1 MNNNIT
7 ILGVGKL
14 GLGFSLLL
22 EKNGF
27 NVLGVDIFED
37 YINQLNNKNFLS
49 YEPYYNELLKNS
61 KNINFS
67 TSLENGL
74 DFSDNIFIMVQ
85 TPLSGNN
92 KFYDHTILSNLLI
105 KINKLKPKNKNIFI
119 QCTVMPKYIKEV
131 GIELLNNCE
140 NCTINYNPE
149 FIAQGSV
156 IQDFQNPDIIL
167 VGTNN
172 PEKIEPI
179 IKNIYN
185 SFIKKETK
193 YVIVSPTEAEIIKI
207 GTNSLITMK
216 ITAANIISDLC
227 SNLNINKEKVL
238 DGIGSDSRIGTK
250 YFKSGNSY
258 GGPCFPRDTKAMKQI
273 LDNENINSDLFF
285 SVSNYN
291 DIHIEFQ
298 VNELLKENV
307 DEYIITNICYKDNSF
322 VPIIEESAQ
331 IKKALLLVKNNK
343 KVIIKDKEHMINE
356 VRKEYGN
363 IFIYKIV

>member
-1 MNNNIT
+1 MNKIT
-7 ILGVGKL
+7 ILGIGKL

-27 NVLGVDIFED
+27 DVLGIDIFEN
-37 YINQLNNKNFLS
+37 YINQLNNKTFTS
-49 YEPYYNELLKNS
+49 YEPEYNNLLINT
-61 KNINFS
+61 KNIKFS
-67 TSLENGL
+67 IDLEEGL
-74 DFSDNIFIMVQ
+74 QFSDNIFIMVQ
-85 TPLSGNN
+85 TPLSGND
-92 KFYDHTILSNLLI
+92 KFYDHTILSNLLV
-105 KINKLKPKNKNIFI
+105 KINNFKPINKNIFI

-131 GIELLNNCE
+131 ANDLLNDSI

-156 IQDFQNPDIIL
+156 INDFENPDIVL

-172 PEKIEPI
+172 KELIEPI

-185 SFIKKETK
+185 SIIKNTTK
-193 YVIVSPTEAEIIKI
+193 YIIVSPTEAELIKI

-216 ITAANIISDLC
+216 ISAANIISDLC
-227 SNLNINKEKVL
+227 SNLSINKDIVL
-238 DGIGSDSRIGTK
+238 EAIGSDSRIGTK
-250 YFKSGNSY
+250 YFKSGDSY

-273 LDNENINSDLFF
+273 LDNENINSELFS
-285 SVSNYN
+285 SVSKYN
-291 DIHIEFQ
+291 NIHTEFQ
-298 VNELLKENV
+298 VNKMLKDNLN
-307 DEYIITNICYKDNSF
+307 EYIITNICYKYNSY

-343 KVIIKDKEHMINE
+343 KVIIKDKKYMIDE

-363 IFIYKIV
+363 IFQYEII